1 MAIKNIEMSVYN
13 GSSYDTLLPVTSSE
27 NVTIASAISGLFG
40 LGADSTL
47 TDILQKLSNAVIWD
61 GSSTELPNG
70 SSIVTGARIE
80 TGSYVGTGTYGA
92 SNPCSLTFEFQPKIF
107 AITAVV
113 EKSKNRIGSYDYNI
127 KPLGNIFTFNSIY
140 DLTNVENAYEKNFY
154 TCYTWNSTP
163 VASYNKITIQ
173 NYTLTWYI
181 ESHNELNENSKYQL
195 NYKFTNS
202 SYTVDEEYTYYYFA
216 IG

>member
-13 GSSYDTLLPVTSSE
+13 GSSYDTLLPVTSDE

-92 SNPCSLTFEFQPKIF
+92 NNPCSLTFEFEPIITKIYGASAKTSNPSGV
-107 AITAVV
+107 AIHALNNLIINTDVSHSFLI
-113 EKSKNRIGSYDYNI
+113 EYFETNYEIKSDYIIFLFPGNSVQWHGSD
-127 KPLGNIFTFNSIY
+127 
-140 DLTNVENAYEKNFY
+140 AYRQL
-154 TCYTWNSTP
+154 NST
-163 VASYNKITIQ
+163 SWI
-173 NYTLTWYI
+173 
-181 ESHNELNENSKYQL
+181 
-195 NYKFTNS
+195 
-202 SYTVDEEYTYYYFA
+202 YYYFA
-216 IG
+216 LG